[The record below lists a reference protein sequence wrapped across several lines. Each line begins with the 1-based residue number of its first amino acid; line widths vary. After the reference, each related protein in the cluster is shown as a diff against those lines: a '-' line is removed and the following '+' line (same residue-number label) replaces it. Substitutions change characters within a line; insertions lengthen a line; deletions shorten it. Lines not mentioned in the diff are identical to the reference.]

1 MASQDRWRQTGA
13 CRGDIEELGIIQLF
27 VCILYI
33 KNQCHRVKS
42 RQNHIYKHNEYQGET
57 FKENSI
63 G

>member
-27 VCILYI
+27 VCILY
-33 KNQCHRVKS
+33 KKTLWHRVKS